1 MKDRGMMKWLPY
13 KSLDQQSD
21 YLAKMAYERGKQP
34 QPQLSSERAESI
46 NDVLINHAGEKVSL
60 TYYREGYLYK
70 EEGILQ
76 CVDTIYKFVII
87 NDNKILF
94 RDFYDLSSTEMPD

>member
-21 YLAKMAYERGKQP
+21 YLAKMAYERGKQAK
-34 QPQLSSERAESI
+34 PQLSTERAESI
-46 NDVLINHAGEKVSL
+46 NDILINHTGEKVTL
-60 TYYREGYLYK
+60 TYYHDGYLYVEK
-70 EEGILQ
+70 GILQ

-94 RDFYDLSSTEMPD
+94 SDFYDLASSEMPN

>member
-34 QPQLSSERAESI
+34 KPEFSKERAESI
-46 NDVLINHAGEKVSL
+46 NDVLIRYAGEKVVL
-60 TYYREGYLYK
+60 TYYHDGYLYK
-70 EEGILQ
+70 EEGVLQ

-94 RDFYDLSSTEMPD
+94 SDFYDLISPEMPA